1 MEKFGKAVVRFR
13 IPIIIIAL
21 LLMIPSVIGIQSTR
35 INYDMLTY
43 LPEGIDTVD
52 GQNILMDEFGKGA
65 FSFIIVEGMEDKD
78 VAQLR
83 QEVEKVDHVDSAI
96 WYDSIADISI
106 PKEFLPE
113 KLKDVFVN
121 GDSTVIAVFFDTSSS
136 ADETIEAIEKIRD
149 IAGEQC
155 YVSGI
160 SALVADLKALC
171 EREEPIYVGMA
182 VLCALGAMMLL
193 TDSWLVP
200 LVFLAGIG
208 ITILYNLGTNII
220 FGEISYITKA
230 LAAVLQLAV
239 TMDYSIFLWHAYCD
253 KKNAMKDNK
262 EAMALAIKDTI
273 VSVTGS
279 SLTTVA
285 GFLAMCFMSYTMGMD
300 LGLVMAKGCILGVIG
315 SVTILPSMILILDK
329 PLTKTMHKSLIPN
342 VSGAAKA
349 ITKHYKVI
357 IVIFLIVLVPAA
369 IGYNNAPVYYD
380 FTKVLTGDQ
389 MSEETGEDFLF
400 ATAEEKL
407 TEKFNTATTHMILTK
422 ADLPAEKAEE
432 MINRIEAVDGVTN
445 TLGLNSILGAGVP
458 EDMLPD
464 RIREIMKAENYQLI
478 IINSEYRV
486 STDECNDQI
495 DAINN
500 ILKEYDENGMLIGEG
515 PCTKDLIEITNKD
528 FQVVSWVSIGFVFLI
543 ILISLKSIS
552 LPVILVAVIEF
563 AIFINLGIPYY
574 TGFTMPFIAP
584 IAISTIQLGST
595 VDYAILMTT
604 KYKTLRKDHD
614 RKDSLLEALTY
625 SIPSILVSAL
635 SFFAATIGVGLYSNI
650 DLISSM
656 CNLLARGAMVSMIS
670 VILVL
675 PSLLMLLD
683 SVIVH
688 TTIGIRAHKES
699 SAKNVLPNDKANMN
713 KAGI

>member
-1 MEKFGKAVVRFR
+1 MEKFGKTVVKLR
-13 IPIIIIAL
+13 IPILILAL
-21 LLMIPSVIGIQSTR
+21 ILLIPSVIGIQATR

-43 LPEGIDTVD
+43 LPKGIDTVE
-52 GQNILMDEFGKGA
+52 GQDILMDEFGKGA

-78 VAQLR
+78 VAALR
-83 QEVEKVDHVDSAI
+83 KEVEEVDHVDSAI
-96 WYDSIADISI
+96 WYDSIADLSI
-106 PKEFLPE
+106 PKEFLPD

-136 ADETIEAIEKIRD
+136 ADETIEAIEKIRG
-149 IAGEQC
+149 IAGEHC

-160 SALVADLKALC
+160 SALVADLKNLC

-182 VLCALGAMMLL
+182 VLCALGAMLLL

-200 LVFLAGIG
+200 FVFLAGIG
-208 ITILYNLGTNII
+208 ITILYNLGTNAI

-239 TMDYSIFLWHAYCD
+239 TMDYSIFLWHAYCAQ
-253 KKNAMKDNK
+253 KQEYEDNN
-262 EAMALAIKDTI
+262 EAMAHAIKDTI

-300 LGLVMAKGCILGVIG
+300 LGLVMAKGCIMGVIG

-329 PLTKTMHKSLIPN
+329 PLAKTMHKSLIPDLRG
-342 VSGAAKA
+342 VAGA
-349 ITKHYKVI
+349 ISKHYRVF

-369 IGYNNAPVYYD
+369 VGYHNTPVYYD

-407 TEKFNTATTHMILTK
+407 KANFSTATTHMILCD
-422 ADLPAEKAEE
+422 ADIPREKASE
-432 MINRIEAVDGVTN
+432 MVNRIESLDGVTN
-445 TLGLNSILGAGVP
+445 TLGLDSMLDAGIP

-464 RIREIMKAENYQLI
+464 RLRDVLKNENYQLI

-486 STDECNDQI
+486 STDESNDQI
-495 DAINN
+495 EAINS
-500 ILKEYDENGMLIGEG
+500 ILKEYDEDGMLIGEG

-528 FQVVSWVSIGFVFLI
+528 FNVVSLVSIGFVFLI
-543 ILISLKSIS
+543 ILLSLRSIT

-563 AIFINLGIPYY
+563 AVFINLGIPYY

-604 KYKTLRKDHD
+604 RYKAERLEHD
-614 RKDSLLEALTY
+614 KMTAVREALTY
-625 SIPSILVSAL
+625 SMQSILVSAL
-635 SFFAATIGVGLYSNI
+635 SFFAATFGVGIYSNI

-675 PSLLMLLD
+675 PSLLLLLD
-683 SVIVH
+683 PVVIR
-688 TTIGIRAHKES
+688 TTMGMKAARNAKLS
-699 SAKNVLPNDKANMN
+699 KNVLPKENGKLA
-713 KAGI
+713 

>member
-1 MEKFGKAVVRFR
+1 MEKFGKTVVKLR
-13 IPIIIIAL
+13 IPILILAL
-21 LLMIPSVIGIQSTR
+21 ILLIPSVIGIQATR

-43 LPEGIDTVD
+43 LPKGIDTVE
-52 GQNILMDEFGKGA
+52 GQDILMDEFGKGA

-78 VAQLR
+78 VAAIR
-83 QEVEKVDHVDSAI
+83 KEVEEVDHVDSAI
-96 WYDSIADISI
+96 WYDSIADLSV
-106 PKEFLPE
+106 PKEFLPD

-136 ADETIEAIEKIRD
+136 ADETIEAIEKIRG
-149 IAGEQC
+149 IAGEHC

-160 SALVADLKALC
+160 SALVADLKNLC

-182 VLCALGAMMLL
+182 VLCALGAMLLL

-200 LVFLAGIG
+200 FVFLAGIG
-208 ITILYNLGTNII
+208 ITILYNLGTNAI

-239 TMDYSIFLWHAYCD
+239 TMDYSIFLWHAYCAQ
-253 KKNAMKDNK
+253 KQEYEDNN
-262 EAMALAIKDTI
+262 EAMAHAIKDTI

-300 LGLVMAKGCILGVIG
+300 LGLVMAKGCIMGVIG

-329 PLTKTMHKSLIPN
+329 PLAKTMHKSLIPDLRG
-342 VSGAAKA
+342 VAGA
-349 ITKHYKVI
+349 ISKHYRVF

-369 IGYNNAPVYYD
+369 VGYHNTPVYYD

-407 TEKFNTATTHMILTK
+407 KANFSTATTHMILCG
-422 ADLPAEKAEE
+422 ADLPREKASE
-432 MINRIEAVDGVTN
+432 MVNRIESLDGVTN
-445 TLGLNSILGAGVP
+445 TLGLDSVLDAGIP

-464 RIREIMKAENYQLI
+464 RLRDVLKNEKYQLI

-495 DAINN
+495 EAINS
-500 ILKEYDENGMLIGEG
+500 ILKEYDEDGMLIGEG

-528 FQVVSWVSIGFVFLI
+528 FNVVSLVSIGFVFLI
-543 ILISLKSIS
+543 ILLSLRSIT

-563 AIFINLGIPYY
+563 AVFINLGIPYY

-604 KYKTLRKDHD
+604 RYKAERLEHD
-614 RKDSLLEALTY
+614 KMTAVREALTY
-625 SIPSILVSAL
+625 SMQSILVSAL
-635 SFFAATIGVGLYSNI
+635 SFFAATFGVGIYSNI

-675 PSLLMLLD
+675 PSLLLLLD
-683 SVIVH
+683 PVVIR
-688 TTIGIRAHKES
+688 TTMGMKAARNAKLS
-699 SAKNVLPNDKANMN
+699 KNVLPKENGKLA
-713 KAGI
+713 

>member
-253 KKNAMKDNK
+253 K
-262 EAMALAIKDTI
+262 
-273 VSVTGS
+273 
-279 SLTTVA
+279 
-285 GFLAMCFMSYTMGMD
+285 
-300 LGLVMAKGCILGVIG
+300 
-315 SVTILPSMILILDK
+315 
-329 PLTKTMHKSLIPN
+329 
-342 VSGAAKA
+342 
-349 ITKHYKVI
+349 
-357 IVIFLIVLVPAA
+357 
-369 IGYNNAPVYYD
+369 
-380 FTKVLTGDQ
+380 
-389 MSEETGEDFLF
+389 
-400 ATAEEKL
+400 
-407 TEKFNTATTHMILTK
+407 
-422 ADLPAEKAEE
+422 
-432 MINRIEAVDGVTN
+432 
-445 TLGLNSILGAGVP
+445 
-458 EDMLPD
+458 
-464 RIREIMKAENYQLI
+464 
-478 IINSEYRV
+478 
-486 STDECNDQI
+486 
-495 DAINN
+495 
-500 ILKEYDENGMLIGEG
+500 
-515 PCTKDLIEITNKD
+515 
-528 FQVVSWVSIGFVFLI
+528 
-543 ILISLKSIS
+543 
-552 LPVILVAVIEF
+552 
-563 AIFINLGIPYY
+563 
-574 TGFTMPFIAP
+574 
-584 IAISTIQLGST
+584 
-595 VDYAILMTT
+595 
-604 KYKTLRKDHD
+604 
-614 RKDSLLEALTY
+614 
-625 SIPSILVSAL
+625 
-635 SFFAATIGVGLYSNI
+635 
-650 DLISSM
+650 
-656 CNLLARGAMVSMIS
+656 
-670 VILVL
+670 
-675 PSLLMLLD
+675 
-683 SVIVH
+683 
-688 TTIGIRAHKES
+688 
-699 SAKNVLPNDKANMN
+699 
-713 KAGI
+713 

>member
-21 LLMIPSVIGIQSTR
+21 VLMIPSVIGIQATR

-52 GQNILMDEFGKGA
+52 GQNILMDDFGKGA
-65 FSFIIVEGMEDKD
+65 FSFVIVEGMEDKD

-83 QEVEKVDHVDSAI
+83 QDIEKVDHVDSAI

-106 PKEFLPE
+106 PKDFLPE
-113 KLKDVFVN
+113 KLKNVFVN

-253 KKNAMKDNK
+253 KKNALKDNK
-262 EAMALAIKDTI
+262 EAMALAIRDTI

-329 PLTKTMHKSLIPN
+329 PLAKTMHKSLIPN
-342 VSGAAKA
+342 VSSAAKA
-349 ITKHYKVI
+349 ITGHYKVI
-357 IVIFLIVLVPAA
+357 IVLFLIVLVPAV

-407 TEKFNTATTHMILTK
+407 TEKFDTATTHMILTK

-458 EDMLPD
+458 EDMIPD
-464 RIREIMKAENYQLI
+464 RIREIMKTDNYQLI

-500 ILKEYDENGMLIGEG
+500 ILKEYDESGMLIGEG

-543 ILISLKSIS
+543 ILISLRSIS

-614 RKDSLLEALTY
+614 RKDSILEALTY
-625 SIPSILVSAL
+625 SMPSILVSAL

-688 TTIGIRAHKES
+688 TTIGIRAHKDS
-699 SAKNVLPNDKANMN
+699 SAKNVLPNDKAKLN